1 MEKRWQKS
9 ELAHLKRYATSKSVE
24 ELAQR
29 FHTDAATVVRKLED
43 LGLDS
48 GKGGLEV
55 SEQEVLATFEEA
67 IAALHRHEWQQ
78 AAELFETVVVTS
90 DRRQLRDRAQQ
101 YLETCRRHE
110 AEAAAAQEDPFLQAV
125 YEKNRGEYRAALELC
140 RRHGTDDGDGRFTY
154 LLASLQAL
162 TGEPD
167 AALKTLASAIEL
179 DSRNRVHAYH
189 DPDFETLRG
198 REELARLLAAG

>member
-9 ELAHLKRYATSKSVE
+9 ELAHLKRHAEDKSVE
-24 ELAQR
+24 DLAQR
-29 FHTDAATVVRKLED
+29 FHTDTVTVERKLEE
-43 LGLDS
+43 LGL
-48 GKGGLEV
+48 GAGMGGSEV
-55 SEQEVLATFEEA
+55 SEQEVLASFEEA
-67 IAALHRHEWQQ
+67 IAALHRHDWQR
-78 AAELFETVVVTS
+78 AAGLFEEVIATS

-110 AEAAAAQEDPFLQAV
+110 HAGALEDPFLQAV
-125 YEKNRGEYRAALELC
+125 YEKNRGDYLAALAVC
-140 RRHGTDDGDGRFTY
+140 HDHGTNDGDGRFTY

-167 AALKTLASAIEL
+167 AALTTLATAIEL

-189 DPDFETLRG
+189 DPDFEAIRG
-198 REELARLLAAG
+198 REEFARLLAAG